1 VIPPRVSRPALVSAA
16 GAITVAVAGGLL
28 TDIGP
33 WYAALVHPAW
43 KPPDWAFGPIWTLI
57 FTLAAASATIAW
69 REAAPAQ
76 RREVVGLFLLNALL
90 NIGWSGL
97 YFTLRR
103 PDWALVEVVFL
114 WGSVAWMAWRLRAVS
129 RLAAGLLL
137 PYLLWV
143 SVAAALNLETVRL
156 NGPFH

>member
-1 VIPPRVSRPALVSAA
+1 MTPPRVSRPALVSAA
-16 GAITVAVAGGLL
+16 GAVAVALAGGLL

-33 WYAALVHPAW
+33 WYYALAQPAW

-57 FTLAAASATIAW
+57 FTLAAASAAIAW
-69 REAAPAQ
+69 REATSIQ
-76 RREVVGLFLLNALL
+76 RREVILLFLLNSAL

-103 PDWALVEVVFL
+103 PDWALIEVVFL
-114 WGSVAWMAWRLRAVS
+114 WASVAGMAWRLRTVS
-129 RLAAGLLL
+129 RRAAWLLL

-143 SVAAALNLETVRL
+143 SIAAALNLETVHL
-156 NGPFH
+156 NGPFA